1 MTLRRYF
8 IAIGCAVALSA
19 ATAPAASVYAGLLG
33 VGIQN
38 TWPVGDDRLSLGGKL
53 EGGILNEF
61 GLSPQAVLR
70 YDVPSQ
76 TVPLYLQLGLGGRLK
91 VGDQAKVQPFGSVSI
106 GVQIDKYHIL
116 LQLPGYP
123 VIGLEFPVDSL

>member
-1 MTLRRYF
+1 MNLRRYL
-8 IAIGCAVALSA
+8 IAVGCAIAFGA
-19 ATAPAASVYAGLLG
+19 ATAPASSVYAGLLG

-38 TWPVGDDRLSLGGKL
+38 TWPIGDDRLSLGGKL
-53 EGGILNEF
+53 EGGILNDF

-76 TVPLYLQLGLGGRLK
+76 AVPLYLQLGLGGRLK
-91 VGDQAKVQPFGSVSI
+91 VGDKAKVQPFGSVSV
-106 GVQIDKYHIL
+106 GVQINRYHLL

>member
-1 MTLRRYF
+1 MKLRRYL

-19 ATAPAASVYAGLLG
+19 AAAPAASVYAGLLG
-33 VGIQN
+33 IGIQN
-38 TWPVGDDRLSLGGKL
+38 TWPVGENRLSLGGKL
-53 EGGILNEF
+53 EGGILREF

-76 TVPLYLQLGLGGRLK
+76 TAPIYLQFGLGARLK
-91 VGDQAKVQPFGSVSI
+91 VGDEAKVQPFPSVSI
-106 GVQIDKYHIL
+106 GVQIDRYHLL
-116 LQLPGYP
+116 LQLLGYP